1 MIARQ
6 VGTEGV
12 AVGELRGGDGFG
24 WIWGP
29 GLWWFP
35 NAFEG
40 LSGSARLRGRGWWH
54 REGKGAPATANL
66 AEGRRRPKLP
76 EAEKTVVSEEF
87 ERGGA
92 LYGLPE
98 DARARPGAIYSRGR
112 SVPPLLGI
120 RSPADH
126 FCCGMAT
133 WRWPEQ
139 GRC

>member
-1 MIARQ
+1 MVARQ

-12 AVGELRGGDGFG
+12 AGGELRGGDGFG

-35 NAFEG
+35 NALEG

-54 REGKGAPATANL
+54 WEGKGAPATANL

-87 ERGGA
+87 ERGVHSMA
-92 LYGLPE
+92 CLRMLERGLGPFIAGE
-98 DARARPGAIYSRGR
+98 GR
-112 SVPPLLGI
+112 F
-120 RSPADH
+120 R
-126 FCCGMAT
+126 
-133 WRWPEQ
+133 
-139 GRC
+139 RCWG